1 MLERRGGVCFVSRV
15 TTKCFASSAA
25 PFWQVTGKDT
35 YSSILVV
42 TRETFQSKNPE
53 VKYIICRKKNI
64 LATVSRQKCFSD
76 VRFSKYRCS
85 RLTTIQALCMSIQK
99 QLDTNRFDSST
110 NYPLHITSILP
121 FPKPICI
128 LSQSECHSANSFAHR
143 GQ

>member
-1 MLERRGGVCFVSRV
+1 MFCVERRAVL
-15 TTKCFASSAA
+15 ASHWKGYIFKHTSGH
-25 PFWQVTGKDT
+25 PRNIPVEKSG
-35 YSSILVV
+35 
-42 TRETFQSKNPE
+42 SKIYYLQKK
-53 VKYIICRKKNI
+53 KYFSHGFPPK
-64 LATVSRQKCFSD
+64 KCFSD